1 MKRINIPALR
11 SVAVVFFAFGLMSM
25 AVSQATMPDVLYK
38 SSLND
43 QMNYIQ
49 EKTKIYEDY
58 RAIREDIF
66 QQIKR
71 NSLDS
76 LQAARVEISSLK
88 MITASRN
95 RTIDSLNS
103 SLESN
108 GKKLEEVISSKNS
121 FQLFG
126 IEINKRTYNAIM
138 WLTIAILSG
147 ILVSGLL
154 SFKRNHIVTINTKK
168 EFEDLKKE
176 FEAYRKAS
184 REAREKM
191 SMAHFNEMKKIRTG

>member
-1 MKRINIPALR
+1 MKKRNIPGIRYA
-11 SVAVVFFAFGLMSM
+11 AVVLFTFGLMPI
-25 AVSQATMPDVLYK
+25 AVSQGTMPEVLYK
-38 SSLND
+38 SSLKD
-43 QMNYIQ
+43 QMNYVQ

-76 LQAARVEISSLK
+76 LQAARVEISGLK
-88 MITASRN
+88 MVTASRN

-103 SLESN
+103 SLEST
-108 GKKLEEVISSKNS
+108 GKKLEEVTSSKNS
-121 FQLFG
+121 IQVLG
-126 IEINKRTYNAIM
+126 IAIKKRTYNSLM
-138 WLTIAILSG
+138 WLIITILAG
-147 ILVSGLL
+147 ILVTGFL
-154 SFKRNHIVTINTKK
+154 SFKRNLIVTINTKK

-191 SMAHFNEMKKIRTG
+191 SMAHFNEMKKMRTG